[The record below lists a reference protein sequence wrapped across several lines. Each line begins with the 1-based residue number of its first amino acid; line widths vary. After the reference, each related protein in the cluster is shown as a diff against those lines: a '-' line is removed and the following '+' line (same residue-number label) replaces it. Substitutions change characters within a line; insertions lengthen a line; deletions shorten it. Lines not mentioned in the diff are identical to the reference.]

1 MFKKL
6 PPCVLPICRKSF
18 EKSVSNEMF
27 TFFIENEL
35 ISPNQSGFKP
45 GDSCIN
51 QVLAITHIITRLI
64 VIDIASLTVLF
75 CNCRLF
81 CNCPLLKDIS
91 FNISIQVFADLVWL
105 TKSIRAIFGINHPD
119 LSQNFESDYW
129 KFWNWNFKILKNAL
143 GQFISNNP
151 PKYVIISTNIQINW
165 RRLWN

>member
-6 PPCVLPICRKSF
+6 PPCVLPICRKFF
-18 EKSVSNEMF
+18 EKSVFNEMF
-27 TFFIENEL
+27 KFFIENEL

-105 TKSIRAIFGINHPD
+105 TKSIRAIFGINHPR
-119 LSQNFESDYW
+119 DYW

>member
-75 CNCRLF
+75 CNC
-81 CNCPLLKDIS
+81 PLLKDIS
-91 FNISIQVFADLVWL
+91 FNISIQVFADLV
-105 TKSIRAIFGINHPD
+105 
-119 LSQNFESDYW
+119 
-129 KFWNWNFKILKNAL
+129 
-143 GQFISNNP
+143 
-151 PKYVIISTNIQINW
+151 
-165 RRLWN
+165 